1 MRNPPAAAQRR
12 APPPAEQSA
21 RGLYSVPLGLG
32 GAWLWKMPFF
42 PTTVSGDNFLGMNL
56 SKGKSTGAYDFN
68 AEPEWDVCNPA
79 CH

>member
-1 MRNPPAAAQRR
+1 MEA
-12 APPPAEQSA
+12 
-21 RGLYSVPLGLG
+21 L
-32 GAWLWKMPFF
+32 AWRMPFF

-79 CH
+79 CR

>member
-1 MRNPPAAAQRR
+1 MLGPRCATAPGR
-12 APPPAEQSA
+12 ATPPPAEQSA
-21 RGLYSVPLGLG
+21 QGLYSVPLVLRWLG
-32 GAWLWKMPFF
+32 SMPFF